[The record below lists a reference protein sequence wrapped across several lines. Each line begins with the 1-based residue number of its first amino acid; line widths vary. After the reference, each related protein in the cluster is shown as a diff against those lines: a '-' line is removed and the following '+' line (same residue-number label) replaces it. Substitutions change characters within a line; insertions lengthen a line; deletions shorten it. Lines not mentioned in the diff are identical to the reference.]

1 MHPIHPFKVST
12 TKLPKHQDGRRRR
25 GSLSTGV
32 SALVTNCGRCAD
44 STCSLADEWAQNR
57 CFYNLLGSTEVFL
70 FSAHQHV
77 IGEPLSIGR
86 PLPNTKCYI
95 LDDAG
100 EPVPVGQRGTL
111 WVGGA
116 GVAKGYINLPLTT
129 AEKFQ
134 PDKFANDG

>member
-1 MHPIHPFKVST
+1 MHPVHPLEIPT
-12 TKLPKHQDGRRRR
+12 NELPKHQDCR
-25 GSLSTGV
+25 
-32 SALVTNCGRCAD
+32 CGRGGLLTSVSFLLVICDHRAD
-44 STCSLADEWAQNR
+44 SPTSLADDWAQNR

-86 PLPNTKCYI
+86 PLPNTTCYI

-100 EPVPVGQRGTL
+100 DPVPVGQRGTL